1 MQPVST
7 QLTEIDIRRADW
19 QHPADQQAVLELLDR
34 YARDPLGQGG
44 PLSDA
49 VRQRLIPGLRA
60 QPGTV
65 VLLAWRD
72 SQPGGLAVCF
82 EGFSTFHA
90 RPLLN
95 LHDLIVVP
103 ELRGRGVG
111 RALLQAVEAE
121 AVRRG
126 CCKLT
131 LEVRA
136 DNLRARRLY
145 RTMGFDSGESAPEMS
160 FWTKPLFSKRLG
172 EETVGENA

>member
-1 MQPVST
+1 MQPAST
-7 QLTEIDIRRADW
+7 QLTEIRIRRADW
-19 QHPADQQAVLELLDR
+19 QDPADQQAVLELLEL
-34 YARDPLGQGG
+34 YAREPLGQGG

-65 VLLAWRD
+65 VLLAWSGSR
-72 SQPGGLAVCF
+72 PCGLAVCF
-82 EGFSTFHA
+82 GGFSTFHA

-95 LHDLIVVP
+95 IHDLIVRP

-111 RALLQAVEAE
+111 RTLLRAVEEE

-136 DNLRARRLY
+136 DNPRARRLY
-145 RTMGFDSGESAPEMS
+145 RAMGFDSGEPTTEMN
-160 FWTKPLFSKRLG
+160 FWTKPVLSSGLMRRP
-172 EETVGENA
+172 